1 MMILSLTVCLLFDM
15 LNNNMDIKY
24 LGHSSFRITC
34 STASIVTDPFSQKM
48 VGIKYPKVEADIV
61 TVSHNHEDHNKSELV
76 GGNPLILDIPGE
88 YEKQNV
94 RITGFDVYHDEK
106 EGTVRGKNILFKFE
120 MDELSVLHCGD
131 LGHTL
136 TNEMIEEIGEVDI
149 LLIPIGGFFTIGPSE
164 AVMVVREIE
173 PKIVI
178 PMHYNHSGLNQEE
191 FSHLTSLP
199 EFVSAMG
206 ASDIEPLAK
215 YSVKKSDLELMDGV
229 KLVEL
234 VITG

>member
-1 MMILSLTVCLLFDM
+1 MTVCVKFVM
-15 LNNNMDIKY
+15 LTTIMDIKY
-24 LGHSSFRITC
+24 LGHSSFKIT
-34 STASIVTDPFSQKM
+34 STKACVVTDPFSSEM
-48 VGIKYPKVEADIV
+48 VGIKFPKVEADIV
-61 TVSHNHEDHNKSELV
+61 TISHQHEDHNKSELV

-106 EGTVRGKNILFKFE
+106 DGQERGKNILYKFE
-120 MDELSVLHCGD
+120 MDDLSILHCGD

-136 TNEMIEEIGEVDI
+136 SNEMIEEIGEVDI
-149 LLIPIGGFFTIGPSE
+149 LLIPIGGVYTIGPSD
-164 AVMVVREIE
+164 AVTVVREIE

-178 PMHYNHSGLNQEE
+178 PMHYNHSGLNQAS
-191 FSHLTSLP
+191 FAGLSGLP
-199 EFVSAMG
+199 EFISAMG